1 MSLKSSVKVEPN
13 VFELEIAIEAE
24 EFKAAVL
31 KVFNKKKN
39 SILVPGFRKGK
50 APLSL
55 IERTYGKS
63 VFYDDAVEMLFPTV
77 MAQAYQEGDIKAVDN
92 PYDFDMKEIGED
104 GVLFT
109 VKVVVKP
116 EVMLAIYKGLQGEK
130 GDTQVSPSEI
140 EAEINKLRERNSRT
154 IVVEDRAAQ
163 NGDITVIDFEGF
175 VDSVAFDGGK
185 GENYT
190 LTLGSGSFI
199 PGFEDQIIGHNLND
213 EFEVNVTFPDEYAPE
228 LAGKAAV
235 FKVKLHEIKVKE
247 LPAADDEFA
256 KDVGEYETAEEM
268 KKGIEE
274 EIRTRKQE
282 AAEKAFEEQILDA
295 LANHT
300 MADIPEV
307 MFTKRAKENTENFTQ
322 RLAQQGADLDTYLM
336 YVGTDRE
343 TFDAQMIE
351 DAKKQ
356 VALKLALEK
365 IGELEGLT
373 ADEEDFAAEY
383 QKLADM
389 YGMEVDKIK
398 GIIPEETM
406 RDDII
411 SEKAVKFVI
420 AHAVVIPSFS
430 PDGADGAEPVKK
442 PAKKPAAK
450 KKAAVKKD
458 AE

>member
-307 MFTKRAKENTENFTQ
+307 MFTKRAKENTESFTQ

-383 QKLADM
+383 QKLADIF
-389 YGMEVDKIK
+389 GMEVEKIK

-420 AHAVVIPSFS
+420 AHAVVIPSLS